1 MKVLKTKIKNVTIF
15 EPHLFKDN
23 RGFFMETWNKK
34 EFQKHIDKKI
44 EFVQD
49 NMSFS
54 KKNAIRGLHYQIKN
68 PQGKLLRVLRG
79 SILDVVVDLRKS
91 SPTFSK
97 SFSVILSASNKK
109 ILWIPVGCAH
119 GFKAITNADIS
130 YKVTDYYSQENERC
144 LLWNDPTLKID
155 WKIKDKPIISKKD
168 QLGVTFQNAE
178 LFK

>member
-1 MKVLKTKIKNVTIF
+1 MKVLKTKIKNLIII
-15 EPHLFKDN
+15 EPNIFKDN
-23 RGFFMETWNKK
+23 RGFFLETWNKK
-34 EFQKHIDKKI
+34 EYEKFFDNKT

-54 KKNAIRGLHYQIKN
+54 KKNVIRGLHYQIKN
-68 PQGKLLRVLRG
+68 PQGKLIRVLKG

-97 SFSVILSASNKK
+97 SFSIILSSSNKK
-109 ILWIPVGCAH
+109 ILWIPIGCAH

-130 YKVTDYYSQENERC
+130 YKVTEYYSPENERC
-144 LLWNDPTLKID
+144 LLWNDPNLKID
-155 WKIKDKPIISKKD
+155 WDIKDKPIISKKD
-168 QLGVTFQNAE
+168 QLGVTFKNAE

>member
-1 MKVLKTKIKNVTIF
+1 MSPFLNQIYLKIIEVFLWKLGIKKNFKSTFIKRLNLFKIICHFQKNV
-15 EPHLFKDN
+15 
-23 RGFFMETWNKK
+23 
-34 EFQKHIDKKI
+34 
-44 EFVQD
+44 
-49 NMSFS
+49 
-54 KKNAIRGLHYQIKN
+54 IRGLHYQIKN
-68 PQGKLLRVLRG
+68 PQGKLVRVLKG

-97 SFSVILSASNKK
+97 SFSVILSSSNKK

-130 YKVTDYYSQENERC
+130 YKVTDYYSPENERC